1 MPSSRT
7 SLASLVV
14 LTLVALVLPAVAAA
28 HGFAGKRFFPAT
40 LTFDDPFTMD
50 EFGIQYGGLP
60 DAVSD
65 EGDRVDIHTLSLE
78 YGKSITPDT
87 ALSIGTAHRRF
98 SFADGD
104 SQHGFDNIEV
114 GVKIMGNV
122 DAQRE
127 SAWAYGIDVDLGG
140 TSGHGIGES
149 FTTYS
154 PGFFFGKAF
163 GNLADQGSFLRPFA
177 VTGQIALNLPEGD
190 NARSLT
196 TAFSLQYS
204 LNYLEAFVK
213 NVGLPHPLH
222 NALLLVEMPLDTCLD
237 HGCDGDV
244 TGTVNP
250 GIMFFNGQGQLTA
263 EAVLPVNDRTGDSV
277 GFLLQVHLYL
287 DDLFPHSLG
296 RPIFHRGMP

>member
-1 MPSSRT
+1 M
-7 SLASLVV
+7 AS
-14 LTLVALVLPAVAAA
+14 PASV
-28 HGFAGKRFFPAT
+28 FFPPRSPST
-40 LTFDDPFTMD
+40 TRSRWTKTTTKTTTSPTPKTTKVTGSTFTPCRSNTPNRSRPASHSALAPP
-50 EFGIQYGGLP
+50 I
-60 DAVSD
+60 AVSHSPTATASTASTISKSAS
-65 EGDRVDIHTLSLE
+65 RSWATSTL
-78 YGKSITPDT
+78 
-87 ALSIGTAHRRF
+87 
-98 SFADGD
+98 
-104 SQHGFDNIEV
+104 
-114 GVKIMGNV
+114 
-122 DAQRE
+122 
-127 SAWAYGIDVDLGG
+127 
-140 TSGHGIGES
+140 GES

-163 GNLADQGSFLRPFA
+163 GNLADQSSFLRPFA

-222 NALLLVEMPLDTCLD
+222 NALLLVEIPLDTCLD

-296 RPIFHRGMP
+296 RPIFHRGAP